1 MMKLKME
8 IAEKEYTLY
17 FTRDAIV
24 RMEKEGLDATKMDT
38 QIVTTMRLL
47 FWGAMLPL
55 NPRLTLDR
63 ADQLLDEALKDYDLG
78 DLFEALIELF
88 NDAFPKSDGKA
99 KKKLVRVK

>member
-1 MMKLKME
+1 MKLKME

-17 FTRDAIV
+17 FTRDASCD
-24 RMEKEGLDATKMDT
+24 MEKEGLDATKMDT

-63 ADQLLDEALKDYDLG
+63 ADQLLDEDIKGL
-78 DLFEALIELF
+78 
-88 NDAFPKSDGKA
+88 
-99 KKKLVRVK
+99 